1 MVGVLHLLRQPCEG
15 GKMDIQCLH
24 ISKFGQSDNTPAM
37 TLCTRL
43 AIASFLGQTHDL
55 GSVSQALRDFLRLPL
70 EGVETQVQHGQ
81 QGWRISDATR
91 HGNALLGHCYGL
103 FSPACE
109 AERTGQAGQYPGPQ
123 CTVCFWE
130 CMQRFLQEADRWLTR
145 ESWPPPRI
153 LEAKGSTSQRL
164 GCPQCPGDGSTAL
177 ECVTGLKEIA
187 GFGLRLTQSE
197 QQRTTLGIV
206 HGFLAL

>member
-55 GSVSQALRDFLRLPL
+55 GSVSQALRDFLRPPL

-81 QGWRISDATR
+81 QCWRISEATR
-91 HGNALLGHCYGL
+91 HSNALLRHRYRL
-103 FSPACE
+103 LSPAREVEC
-109 AERTGQAGQYPGPQ
+109 TGQACQYPGPQ
-123 CTVCFWE
+123 HTVCFWE
-130 CMQRFLQEADRWLTR
+130 R
-145 ESWPPPRI
+145 
-153 LEAKGSTSQRL
+153 
-164 GCPQCPGDGSTAL
+164 
-177 ECVTGLKEIA
+177 
-187 GFGLRLTQSE
+187 
-197 QQRTTLGIV
+197 
-206 HGFLAL
+206 